1 MRREKRGY
9 GDNDNVKK
17 LNKNIS
23 QNKNSQNKE

>member
-23 QNKNSQNKE
+23 KNKNSQNKE